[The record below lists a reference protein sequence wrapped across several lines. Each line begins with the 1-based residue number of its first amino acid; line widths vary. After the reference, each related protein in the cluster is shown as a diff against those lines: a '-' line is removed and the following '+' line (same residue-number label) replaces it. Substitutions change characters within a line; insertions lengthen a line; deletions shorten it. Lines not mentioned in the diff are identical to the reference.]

1 MGTAKMKTDIDILQK
16 QKQQNIKKQNT
27 EIITIKKSR
36 EIRKIRIVKNKEG
49 YRNNNNEELQR
60 TDKGEGQRNKD
71 EEELYRNNKKGY

>member
-60 TDKGEGQRNKD
+60 TNKGEGQRNKD